1 MRIYKYTLEENNFIS
16 LINYLLSILYNNI
29 YNFSKK
35 FTQNEIIKINFY
47 KINYYFLLFFIDTFH
62 TCSN

>member
-16 LINYLLSILYNNI
+16 LNNYLLSILYNNI
-29 YNFSKK
+29 YNFSKE

-47 KINYYFLLFFIDTFH
+47 KINYYFLLFFYRYISYMF
-62 TCSN
+62 